1 MMMNNPASYLTE
13 VHFES
18 HPDTVPV
25 EEAVRIVRSIAHSTG
40 TETIPLDDAYERT
53 LATAILA
60 PSDIPGYTRSTRDG
74 YAIISADTSHASPEN
89 PCILT
94 LTGEIRKGSPETYTI
109 HQGQAILIQTGGVL
123 PDGADAVV
131 MKEEGQE
138 CHDTLSIKKTVAS
151 GENIISQDEDFRKDE
166 PVYPEGWILR
176 PQDIGVLASI
186 GKTLVTVRK
195 RPVIGIISTGK
206 ELVPS
211 ESVPKKGEVREVNS
225 YLIAAF
231 CRRQGAIPTRYGI
244 IRDDAE
250 ELRRLLTDASRECDA
265 IIISGGSARDH
276 NDVTARV
283 IRSLGEV
290 YTESISF
297 APEKRTT
304 IGRINSVLVIGL
316 PGHPSSTFMVLA
328 LVVIHLIQALKG
340 SPCQRIYRRWVR
352 LTDHLHAHPGTD
364 RYIRVRI
371 HDDDAVPI
379 FGKAGLIHMLA
390 MSDGLV
396 KIPAGSAG
404 FQAGD
409 QVEVMIW

>member
-1 MMMNNPASYLTE
+1 MNKPAADLIKL
-13 VHFES
+13 HFES

-25 EEAVRIVRSIAHSTG
+25 EEAVRIVRSIVHSTG
-40 TETIPLDDAYERT
+40 TETIPLDEADERT
-53 LATAILA
+53 LAETILA
-60 PSDIPGYTRSTRDG
+60 HSDIPGFPRSTRDG
-74 YAIISADTSHASPEN
+74 YAIIAADTCRASPDN

-94 LTGEIRKGSPETYTI
+94 LTGEIRKGPSGTDII
-109 HQGQAILIQTGGVL
+109 HPGQAISIQTGGVL
-123 PDGADAVV
+123 PEGAEAVV
-131 MKEEGQE
+131 MKEESGK
-138 CHDTLSIKKTVAS
+138 CHDTLIIKKPVAS
-151 GENIISQDEDFRKDE
+151 GENIIRQDEDFRKNE

-195 RPVIGIISTGK
+195 RPVIGIISTGR

-211 ESVPKKGEVREVNS
+211 ESVPKDGEVREVNS

-231 CRRQGAIPTRYGI
+231 CRRQGAIPARYGI

-250 ELRRLLTDASRECDA
+250 ELRCLLMHASRECDA
-265 IIISGGSARDH
+265 IIVSGGSARDH

-304 IGRINSVLVIGL
+304 IGRINTVLVIGL

-340 SPCQRIYRRWVR
+340 SPCQRIYRRQVR
-352 LTDHLHAHPGTD
+352 LSDHLHAHPDND

-371 HDDDAVPI
+371 QDDDAIPV
-379 FGKAGLIHMLA
+379 FGKAGLMNMLA

-396 KIPAGSAG
+396 KIPAGSPG